1 MPHLMERQG
10 WECGA
15 VVASHGSA
23 GYYKAPLRS
32 RDAWEDA
39 QGAGLSEGRRGATP
53 FSPSSSPGGLR
64 WDARQAL
71 LLALARRW
79 TWSAVLGGW
88 SQGELGPGWAAGPG
102 EKPTPP
108 PPICHGPAAVAP
120 PECEALASTPPLQ
133 PNPLGQV
140 GVKGAG
146 GGGRV
151 DAVPPP
157 PMTTASQGGQGTLAG
172 PAFPGSLS
180 AICARVVKGVN

>member
-1 MPHLMERQG
+1 MLGYPKAEEEQPHFPHLLPQG
-10 WECGA
+10 
-15 VVASHGSA
+15 GS
-23 GYYKAPLRS
+23 GGMR
-32 RDAWEDA
+32 
-39 QGAGLSEGRRGATP
+39 GRRCSWRWRGGGRGLLYWG
-53 FSPSSSPGGLR
+53 GGLR
-64 WDARQAL
+64 G
-71 LLALARRW
+71 
-79 TWSAVLGGW
+79 SSVLGGL
-88 SQGELGPGWAAGPG
+88 QDL
-102 EKPTPP
+102 EKSPPPP

-146 GGGRV
+146 GGGV
-151 DAVPPP
+151 LMLCPPP

>member
-1 MPHLMERQG
+1 MLGYPKAEEEQPHFPHLLPQG
-10 WECGA
+10 GSGGMRGRRCSWRGGGRGLLYWGLVSGGA
-15 VVASHGSA
+15 RSWVGCRTWR
-23 GYYKAPLRS
+23 KAP
-32 RDAWEDA
+32 
-39 QGAGLSEGRRGATP
+39 
-53 FSPSSSPGGLR
+53 
-64 WDARQAL
+64 
-71 LLALARRW
+71 
-79 TWSAVLGGW
+79 
-88 SQGELGPGWAAGPG
+88 
-102 EKPTPP
+102 PP

-146 GGGRV
+146 GGGV
-151 DAVPPP
+151 LMLCPPPP